1 MTNIVTSR
9 LLTDGECPKMSPLL
23 KVCHTCPTM
32 MRRGAVIPY
41 LKKIKKLFES
51 RDRPL
56 EFC

>member
-1 MTNIVTSR
+1 MTNIV
-9 LLTDGECPKMSPLL
+9 TDGECPKMSPLL